1 MGLHNLLLVCCISM
15 FCHYQQYDAKK
26 VEVSSSILSSN
37 NLYQIRQDFIKRQ
50 RYQRTVTRRISNAQN
65 AKHD

>member
-1 MGLHNLLLVCCISM
+1 M
-15 FCHYQQYDAKK
+15 FRYM
-26 VEVSSSILSSN
+26 SSSILSSN

-50 RYQRTVTRRISNAQN
+50 RYQPTIIRRISNAQN

>member
-1 MGLHNLLLVCCISM
+1 M
-15 FCHYQQYDAKK
+15 FRYTKGHSYM
-26 VEVSSSILSSN
+26 SSSILTSN

-50 RYQRTVTRRISNAQN
+50 RYQPTVVRRIFNAQN

>member
-1 MGLHNLLLVCCISM
+1 M
-15 FCHYQQYDAKK
+15 
-26 VEVSSSILSSN
+26 SSSIPSSN